1 MDVYEIRTNTKELLY
16 KGEDY
21 TLAVQSYYDFQEEAE
36 NDINSNL
43 FGLEIIG
50 YINGMK
56 DKGLYE
62 KGGKL
67 TSGPIYKK
75 GEAVTHD
82 GKVYRVI
89 SVLRDSDNYF
99 HYRISS
105 DKTDMLV
112 IKESELKSA
121 KEHHESKIRSS
132 ANDMSKLLV
141 VDKYAKTEADSLRE
155 DDMYEDDKKASIYVK
170 EIESFINRNNY
181 PKRMSMSSFKE
192 LEKYNNHLLNNALAL
207 LGRYGPEM
215 ANTYK
220 DAYKESKNMY
230 LNPKIIT
237 SGNKEKTYKE
247 KIAILEM
254 LQKDMKKDLSST
266 PKDLLKMEI
275 RIEMLKEKSSE
286 KFSKGG
292 VLGYTLDI
300 NKIILNDKDRAIE
313 IEQDALLRGIDV
325 RRSGK
330 IVTIRDFDKID
341 EVIALLKHNLSFAY
355 PQTKLTFK
363 KGGEISGRYSSV
375 HDFVSR
381 NKLEKEAENIF
392 GKDWEPDDD
401 MQQIRYLAGKN
412 YGVEEIDYETLRDMR
427 SDDYI
432 SVYRYDKG
440 GEIDYFEQYEL
451 LQKDYPEIYNTVIE
465 HGELT
470 EYNDT
475 ERLLNKLNSKGWTF
489 DYGLDNSPFNLRPF
503 APKMNWPNYEKG
515 GALSKPGVFMVS
527 GYWKDDKSEFNDY
540 LISEYDD
547 VPKGYDDDDI
557 FYYGLSETNLKN
569 SSENDGMEFV
579 ITEYRRLE
587 NYSQGGALSKEF
599 KFDKNFVVY
608 VPSTSDVS
616 DKISPKELDDRV
628 NEVKQYVANTFGGYT
643 ETETEGGYKSSKGDI
658 VEEDVVKV
666 SVFSKNK
673 DWKDKEYEVVKKAK
687 EWAREWGQE
696 AIGFEYEGDLY
707 YIDGE
712 GKMEKGG
719 IFGFGGTID
728 MPRGSGWGKYKKG
741 ERVLKIKDLKEG
753 SNYLAYSDQFN
764 AKNIVY
770 IIPEGKS
777 YLNESGSSMFTD
789 KKVFAYVQPESLKKA
804 RSQSDVPLLISED
817 QLQDNYANYNFY
829 EMKEKEETRRPI
841 RIKRGRDHRGG
852 LRKTYGFG
860 KGGAIYKH
868 AADIG
873 VQYANEKSK
882 DGELETPGMGGYD
895 EAIMESQT
903 DKAANTIVDA
913 IPIAAPFKALGEAG
927 SKAIIGD
934 SKGDERKKKQVIAAG
949 IFAPHKLFA
958 MRKARDKA
966 RAEENQ
972 YKKGGL
978 TPAKAKKILADGEA
992 NGKPLTD
999 KQKRYFGYIAGGG
1012 KSYAEGGEIEGIIKL
1027 DRRNEE
1033 WYNGTF
1039 GENGKITWEI
1049 PNSDSYI
1056 IVQSMDANWN
1066 NSPNIKR
1073 QKGEGAKAIDYL
1085 FKKYPKITSI
1095 LYDDESEGFWEAIG
1109 GNVDTLTKES
1119 FYRYY
1124 QDKKGGGEIK
1134 ELDDKGVVWDN
1145 VVEFAFKK
1153 LNNNF
1158 VKNGYEEP
1166 KTSSTNRIF
1175 SSVAKNLSKKN
1186 PFTNP
1191 NGATISTDVLKKA
1204 YYDDIKQTLIRQ
1216 NKYQEDNV
1224 QNFWRNFA
1232 VNSDELK
1239 QYIGGSTYAEGGLL
1253 NKSEESDFNKWIED
1267 GNAFEQSDNVWVEQT
1282 TQYRKQFTLDEL
1294 KTFFKKEFRSYAEGG
1309 EVKETSLQFKKR
1321 SEKDSVRIYNAWKKV
1336 LDSDFGDKEYQRFE
1350 KLVKDT
1356 QIPQDSVEKITNYTS
1371 TTPRGKQRLIDIYQY
1386 WGKESSAYA
1395 EGGEI
1400 EIGDRVKVID
1410 QDITGTIIRK
1420 DGVKNVLLDDDTSW
1434 AEEGEEAT
1442 LIYKDYELEKYGLGG
1457 FLTGAVLGAV
1467 GGVYV
1472 TNKTSKTT
1480 KKREAEGKKAKA
1492 PKYLY
1497 QHPLWDNTIYKYLKE
1512 KKTSNKE
1519 IDKLWN
1525 KGLQNLPEYLKKR
1538 NKLKQSIK

>member
-587 NYSQGGALSKEF
+587 NYSQGGALSKPGVFMVSGYWKDDKSEFNDYLISEYDDVPKGYDDDDIFYYGLSETNLKNSSENDGMEFVITEYRRLENYSQGGALSKEF

-1012 KSYAEGGEIEGIIKL
+1012 KSYAEGGE
-1027 DRRNEE
+1027 
-1033 WYNGTF
+1033 
-1039 GENGKITWEI
+1039 
-1049 PNSDSYI
+1049 
-1056 IVQSMDANWN
+1056 
-1066 NSPNIKR
+1066 
-1073 QKGEGAKAIDYL
+1073 
-1085 FKKYPKITSI
+1085 
-1095 LYDDESEGFWEAIG
+1095 
-1109 GNVDTLTKES
+1109 
-1119 FYRYY
+1119 
-1124 QDKKGGGEIK
+1124 
-1134 ELDDKGVVWDN
+1134 
-1145 VVEFAFKK
+1145 
-1153 LNNNF
+1153 
-1158 VKNGYEEP
+1158 
-1166 KTSSTNRIF
+1166 
-1175 SSVAKNLSKKN
+1175 
-1186 PFTNP
+1186 
-1191 NGATISTDVLKKA
+1191 
-1204 YYDDIKQTLIRQ
+1204 
-1216 NKYQEDNV
+1216 
-1224 QNFWRNFA
+1224 
-1232 VNSDELK
+1232 
-1239 QYIGGSTYAEGGLL
+1239 
-1253 NKSEESDFNKWIED
+1253 
-1267 GNAFEQSDNVWVEQT
+1267 
-1282 TQYRKQFTLDEL
+1282 
-1294 KTFFKKEFRSYAEGG
+1294 
-1309 EVKETSLQFKKR
+1309 VKETSLQFKKR

-1400 EIGDRVKVID
+1400 EERAKKYIQTNKLIDKWRFRKEYDILSKYDAKNLVNEGEIVFALDTSNGESYGIFEVEDFSDYREGIVFGVEKSSTYAEGGEIEIGDRVKVID
-1410 QDITGTIIRK
+1410 QDMES
-1420 DGVKNVLLDDDTSW
+1420 L
-1434 AEEGEEAT
+1434 
-1442 LIYKDYELEKYGLGG
+1442 
-1457 FLTGAVLGAV
+1457 
-1467 GGVYV
+1467 
-1472 TNKTSKTT
+1472 
-1480 KKREAEGKKAKA
+1480 KR
-1492 PKYLY
+1492 
-1497 QHPLWDNTIYKYLKE
+1497 W
-1512 KKTSNKE
+1512 
-1519 IDKLWN
+1519 
-1525 KGLQNLPEYLKKR
+1525 
-1538 NKLKQSIK
+1538 